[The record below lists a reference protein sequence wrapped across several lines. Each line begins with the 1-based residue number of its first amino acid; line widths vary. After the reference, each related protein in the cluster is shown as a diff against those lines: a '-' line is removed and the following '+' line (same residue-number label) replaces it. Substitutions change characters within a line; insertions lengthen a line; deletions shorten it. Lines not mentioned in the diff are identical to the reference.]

1 MDGEFALSLM
11 GDDSALFKNK
21 AAVATTGPQ
30 AEYQWCRKKNVVG
43 GSPSPPHGARF
54 CLHIHLPGGLNHCTA
69 DGLTRCREA
78 TSHALPTVHRGC
90 NTIHLRL
97 MSHTARADVI
107 CATNYASISRLGLC
121 GQALHWEK
129 QIRLVICKMILKGPA
144 AKT

>member
-1 MDGEFALSLM
+1 MSLRCP
-11 GDDSALFKNK
+11 LWE
-21 AAVATTGPQ
+21 TTLPYLKTRQLLPQ
-30 AEYQWCRKKNVVG
+30 PWTPGRVSVVYKKNVVG